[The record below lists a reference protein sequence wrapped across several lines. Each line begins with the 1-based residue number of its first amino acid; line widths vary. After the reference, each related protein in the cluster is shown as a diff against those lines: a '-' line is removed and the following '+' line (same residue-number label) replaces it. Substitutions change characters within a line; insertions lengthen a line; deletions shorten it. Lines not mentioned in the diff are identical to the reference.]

1 MDVGVD
7 LRVVCCV
14 AGRSTCCAS
23 RYVLLWAMYVLLCWD
38 VGYETQYS
46 SAISLVPQMYTLLHM
61 YGDTYWHTRGIPY
74 YMVVCALLRIGIRL
88 HVRWIVS
95 TYAERQQYTVVVSI
109 VLYAIALHATRYQT
123 RALFYCYIQ
132 GYPLRSLCTHCMH
145 GYSTHMWNALLHAL
159 CYQQAYT

>member
-46 SAISLVPQMYTLLHM
+46 SAISLVP
-61 YGDTYWHTRGIPY
+61 
-74 YMVVCALLRIGIRL
+74 
-88 HVRWIVS
+88 
-95 TYAERQQYTVVVSI
+95 
-109 VLYAIALHATRYQT
+109 
-123 RALFYCYIQ
+123 
-132 GYPLRSLCTHCMH
+132 
-145 GYSTHMWNALLHAL
+145 
-159 CYQQAYT
+159 